1 MEAAQMA
8 LSSHPGID
16 PSEQYDGPD
25 PNVAQFPP
33 RNAPSFTPIT
43 TDEDRDARKR
53 KDYVAM
59 LAATVDVLAA
69 RLLALIAV
77 VGALVM
83 FIWAAYSPIE
93 WRVYVSVCYAVFV
106 LWPMVILHYR
116 KG

>member
-1 MEAAQMA
+1 MA
-8 LSSHPGID
+8 VSSPGID
-16 PSEQYDGPD
+16 PNEMYDGAD
-25 PNVAQFPP
+25 PNVTQFPP

-77 VGALVM
+77 VGAAVM
-83 FIWAAYSPIE
+83 FIWAVYDPQPWRLYSA
-93 WRVYVSVCYAVFV
+93 VSFAVFV
-106 LWPMVILHYR
+106 LWPLTWLHLK